1 MFLDNF
7 IKSQLLKQEIRFY
20 THSII
25 RNTGFSEKTKYVLFK
40 RQSLGFV
47 FNSNGVI
54 VKKLI
59 VIKAI
64 NAKLRLSKSRFK
76 EINNLGFLTGFYHAM

>member
-1 MFLDNF
+1 MVLDNF

-40 RQSLGFV
+40 RQSFRFV
-47 FNSNGVI
+47 LNSN
-54 VKKLI
+54 
-59 VIKAI
+59 IKAI

-76 EINNLGFLTGFYHAM
+76 EINNLGFLTGFYHAIW

>member
-40 RQSLGFV
+40 RQSFRFV
-47 FNSNGVI
+47 LNSN
-54 VKKLI
+54 
-59 VIKAI
+59 IKAI

-76 EINNLGFLTGFYHAM
+76 EINNLGFLTGFYHAI